1 MIRRSFLSSFDW
13 VFEWKSV
20 WGWERHEEGKVREKQ
35 VIWKTVNISPIKL
48 KTRIFG
54 ELASHKVTHEK
65 CLWSTKGFAGRL
77 YSQKSHESFYL
88 KFCVFIFCLNSFS
101 QEELSHEL
109 LAKMPLKKFLMK
121 NMRNVIFKKKIKTGK
136 HKNTL
141 KNI

>member
-1 MIRRSFLSSFDW
+1 MYRHTLDMIWRSFLLSFGW

-20 WGWERHEEGKVREKQ
+20 WVWGRHEEGKVREKQ

-48 KTRIFG
+48 KTRVFG
-54 ELASHKVTHEK
+54 ELASHRVTHEK
-65 CLWSTKGFAGRL
+65 CLWSTKGFTGRL
-77 YSQKSHESFYL
+77 YSQKSRESFYL

-121 NMRNVIFKKKIKTGK
+121 NMRNVILTKTQ
-136 HKNTL
+136 NT
-141 KNI
+141 KA